1 MTDAVP
7 AQVQN
12 RNTPEDE
19 RSSSNG
25 TAIAA
30 ALAAI
35 TRIAGA
41 DRDGRDVERAI
52 LSAPSSLVGVE
63 LLLAAGEA
71 LGLRM
76 RWLTIPAE
84 ALADS
89 SSSAVLP
96 ASAVSAEGRPIVV
109 LSATR
114 QGAGVL
120 GPDGYENSVQ
130 LSWPALR
137 ALLGVPDPSAPIRWV
152 LADPETGLDA
162 VRGASAGDAHASA
175 GAHDHEH
182 HGMSPLQRLLALV
195 KLERD
200 DVWVAVVYAVGV
212 GLLSLATPLGVQFL
226 VNTVAFGAL
235 MQPLV
240 VLSTLVLA
248 GLVFAG
254 VLRALQAY
262 VVERLQ
268 QRIFARV
275 ALDLSQRLPRVKLD
289 ALDGRHGPEL
299 VNRFFDVVTVQKG
312 AATMLVDGI
321 SICLQTLVGTLLL
334 AFYHPFLLAFDVVL
348 LGTIV
353 LVVFVLGRGAIPSA
367 IKESMAKYAL
377 AAWLQETARHVET
390 FKLQHG
396 EDLARSRAE
405 ALTRDYV
412 NARTKHF
419 KVVFRQFV
427 GALAVQAAASAA
439 LLGVGGWLVI
449 SRQLTLGQ
457 LVAAELIVTAVVA
470 GFSKL
475 GKYFESFYDLVA
487 AVDKVGHMID
497 LPTEEGGDVVVPSR
511 DTGMELNAASLAVR
525 HGHGALLTSFDLRLA
540 AGGSLAI
547 VGASGSGK
555 SAVIDALTGVRPH
568 VGGRID
574 IDGVSID
581 EVALAPLRR
590 EIAIVRLDGLFAGT
604 IDDNLR
610 LGRED
615 ISRHELRVALESL
628 RIWHEVSALPA
639 GLDTIIAT
647 HGKGLPSELGHLL
660 VIARAMVTRP
670 RLIVLDGVLDVL
682 APHARKAVHDAVLAP
697 KRPWSVV
704 IATTDRTLLPW
715 FDSSYVIENETLL
728 PAPRSAAFA
737 HEVP

>member
-1 MTDAVP
+1 MLDNA
-7 AQVQN
+7 
-12 RNTPEDE
+12 
-19 RSSSNG
+19 
-25 TAIAA
+25 AISA

-35 TRIAGA
+35 AKVAGA
-41 DRDGRDVERAI
+41 ERNGRDVERAVI
-52 LSAPSSLVGVE
+52 SAPGSLVGAE
-63 LLLAAGEA
+63 LLVAAGES

-76 RWLTIPAE
+76 RCLT
-84 ALADS
+84 LAVES
-89 SSSAVLP
+89 LASGSSSALLP
-96 ASAVSAEGRPIVV
+96 AAALSTDGRPVV
-109 LSATR
+109 LLSASR
-114 QGAGVL
+114 HGADVL
-120 GPDGYENSVQ
+120 GPEDYEKAVRI
-130 LSWPALR
+130 SWPALR
-137 ALLGVPDPSAPIRWV
+137 ALLGITDPAAQVRWV

-162 VRGASAGDAHASA
+162 MRAQATEDGHGHAEGDAQGH
-175 GAHDHEH
+175 GHDAYEH
-182 HGMSPLQRLLALV
+182 DAHGMSPLRRLLALV

-235 MQPLV
+235 VQPLV

-254 VLRALQAY
+254 VLRGLQAY

-275 ALDLSQRLPRVKLD
+275 ALDLSHRLPRVKLD

-299 VNRFFDVVTVQKG
+299 VNRFFDVITVQKG

-321 SICLQTLVGTLLL
+321 SIFLQTLVGTLLL
-334 AFYHPFLLAFDVVL
+334 AFYHPFLLAFDVIL

-353 LVVFVLGRGAIPSA
+353 VVVFILGRGAIPSA
-367 IKESMAKYAL
+367 IKESKAKYAL

-396 EDLARSRAE
+396 EELARSRAE

-412 NARTKHF
+412 SARKKHY
-419 KVVFRQFV
+419 KVVFRQFA
-427 GALAVQAAASAA
+427 GALVIQAAASAA

-449 SRQLTLGQ
+449 ARQLTLGQ

-487 AVDKVGHMID
+487 AVDKLGHMID
-497 LPTEEGGDVVVPSR
+497 LPIEEGGDVIVPAR
-511 DTGMELNAASLAVR
+511 DTGMEVHATTLAVR
-525 HGHGALLTSFDLRLA
+525 HGHGALLSNIHLRLPG
-540 AGGSLAI
+540 GGSLAI
-547 VGASGSGK
+547 VGDSGSGK
-555 SAVIDALTGVRPH
+555 TAVVDALTGVRPH

-574 IDGVSID
+574 IDGISID

-590 EIAIVRLDGLFAGT
+590 EMAIVRLDGLFAGT

-610 LGRED
+610 LGRQD
-615 ISRHELRVALESL
+615 ISRHDLRVALESL
-628 RIWHEVSALPA
+628 RIWDEVSSLPR
-639 GLDTIIAT
+639 GLDTLIAT
-647 HGKGLPSELGHLL
+647 HGKGLPSELAHLL
-660 VIARAMVTRP
+660 VIARAVATRP
-670 RLIVLDGVLDVL
+670 RLLVLDGVLDVL
-682 APHARKAVHDAVLAP
+682 APQARKAVRDAVLAP
-697 KRPWSVV
+697 NRPWSVV
-704 IATTDRTLLPW
+704 VTTSDSALLPW
-715 FDSSYVIENETLL
+715 FDRSYAIENGTLL
-728 PAPRSAAFA
+728 PATNAAALA